1 MINTKKAAL
10 RKHFRAVR
18 AAISHEER
26 KEKSLGVCRVLWE
39 ELPEFSTA
47 RTILFYYPL
56 PHEIDILPLFDRAR
70 KLGIR
75 CAFPRCRAEA
85 GEMDFFYVDD
95 LSELENGRFGI
106 REPKLS
112 AQRVED
118 FSDTLMLVPAMA
130 FDRQGFRLGYG
141 GGYYDRFLAAHP
153 MKTVGITYELLLAEA
168 LPRDEYD
175 KAVDIIATERRMI
188 RITAFSPQY

>member
-18 AAISHEER
+18 AAISHEEH
-26 KEKSLGVCRVLWE
+26 KQKSLGVCRVLRE

-47 RTILFYYPL
+47 GTILFYYPL

-70 KLGIR
+70 ELGIR
-75 CAFPRCRAEA
+75 CAFPRCRAES

-106 REPKLS
+106 REPQLS

-153 MKTVGITYELLLAEA
+153 IRTVGIAYEMLLVKE
-168 LPRDEYD
+168 LPRDKYD
-175 KAVDIIATERRMI
+175 RAVDIVATEKRAI
-188 RITAFSPQY
+188 RITASSPQY

>member
-18 AAISHEER
+18 AAISNEER
-26 KEKSLGVCRVLWE
+26 REKSLELCRVLYE
-39 ELPEFSTA
+39 KLSEFSTA
-47 RTILFYYPL
+47 GTLLFYYPL
-56 PHEIDILPLFDRAR
+56 PHEIDILPFFDRAR

-75 CAFPRCRAEA
+75 CAFPRCREEA
-85 GEMDFFYVDD
+85 GEMDFFYVHD
-95 LSELENGRFGI
+95 LSELEDGRFGI

-112 AQRVED
+112 AQRVKD
-118 FSDTLMLVPAMA
+118 PSNGLMLVPAMA

-153 MKTVGITYELLLAEA
+153 MKTVGITYEMFLLET
-168 LPRDEYD
+168 LPHDAHD
-175 KAVDIIATERRMI
+175 KAVDVIVTEKRGI
-188 RITAFSPQY
+188 RLTASYPQD

>member
-18 AAISHEER
+18 AAISHEEH
-26 KEKSLGVCRVLWE
+26 KQKSLGVCRVLRE

-47 RTILFYYPL
+47 GTILFYYPL

-70 KLGIR
+70 ELGIR

-106 REPKLS
+106 REPQLS
-112 AQRVED
+112 EQRVED

-153 MKTVGITYELLLAEA
+153 MRTVGIAYEMLLVKE
-168 LPRDEYD
+168 LPRDKYD
-175 KAVDIIATERRMI
+175 RAVDIVATEKRAI
-188 RITAFSPQY
+188 RITASSPQY